1 MLQLRLVPG
10 LSVSCSVE
18 FQPDEW
24 RYYYDCI
31 RIHCKV
37 STVAGNWDNCVTTC
51 YCGGGGGGHVGS
63 LV

>member
-37 STVAGNWDNCVTTC
+37 SSWQLRLL
-51 YCGGGGGGHVGS
+51 HHQ
-63 LV
+63 LLLWW